1 MKKWLLVVFVCFF
14 AFGAQAK
21 TAKNLIWVIGDGMG
35 PSAMGFFMEAVRNG
49 HNPSY
54 PDQKSYLEK
63 FINDSD
69 VGLYFNN
76 THASIVTDSAGA
88 ATQMATG
95 QFSLPDY
102 IGQDYSGLDV
112 KNIMEEAKARG
123 LSVGIIS
130 DAYVTDATPAGFVAH
145 SRSRG
150 QKYDIARQMIA
161 SGTDVILGGGL
172 KYFSKGENK
181 KLLKE
186 AKKQGYTIVK
196 NKKQLANAKGKKL
209 LGLFTEEAMP
219 FYIEKDLNPNV
230 PTLKDMTEAALRVL
244 SQNEKGFVL
253 MVEAGKIDW
262 ALHENDGGASYYEML
277 TLDETLPVLTAFA
290 DKNEDTLIYLNA
302 DHETGAP
309 AFAYRHLDE
318 DQVKHKNAQGE
329 MLYGG
334 DTDYIDYKE
343 FDNLA
348 KQSRVLFY
356 VNEDFKKL
364 PKEKQTPAAM
374 QAMMDKA
381 LGYHIDLSSL
391 ENPTD
396 YEAIKKH
403 INQVKGLSWNTG
415 SHTSGMLIGVAYG
428 GYDGFTG
435 VYHNTQL
442 KGKLMQALGWNDT
455 LPEDDED

>member
-1 MKKWLLVVFVCFF
+1 MKKWVLVLFVCVF
-14 AFGAQAK
+14 AFSAQAK

-35 PSAMGFFMEAVRNG
+35 PSAMGFFMEAIRNS
-49 HNPSY
+49 HNPAY
-54 PDQKSYLEK
+54 PDKQSYLEK
-63 FINDSD
+63 FINASD

-76 THASIVTDSAGA
+76 THVSIVTDSAGS

-112 KNIMEEAKARG
+112 KNIMEEAQARG
-123 LSVGIIS
+123 LSVGVIS
-130 DAYVTDATPAGFVAH
+130 DAYVTDATPAGFLSHV
-145 SRSRG
+145 RSRK
-150 QKYDIARQMIA
+150 QQYDIARQMID
-161 SGTDVILGGGL
+161 SGADVILGGGL

-186 AKKQGYTIVK
+186 AKKKGYTIVK
-196 NKKQLANAKGKKL
+196 NKKQLASAKGKKL
-209 LGLFTEEAMP
+209 LGLFADEAMP

-230 PTLKDMTEAALRVL
+230 PTLKDMAQAALRVL

-277 TLDETLPVLTAFA
+277 GLDETLPVLTAFA

-302 DHETGAP
+302 DHETGVP
-309 AFAYRHLDE
+309 AFSYRHLDE

-334 DTDYIDYKE
+334 NTDYIDYKE

-348 KQSRVLFY
+348 KQNRVLFY

-391 ENPTD
+391 QDPTD
-396 YEAIKKH
+396 YEAVKQR
-403 INQVKGLSWNTG
+403 INQAKGLSWNTG
-415 SHTSGMLIGVAYG
+415 AHTSGMLIGVAYG

-442 KGKLMQALGWNDT
+442 KDKMSRALGWT
-455 LPEDDED
+455 QLPSEEDED